1 MDGQRVCHSHG
12 GKSPQALAAAQVR
25 IAQAA
30 YLRALERGA
39 VKAMKRR
46 AKQAKWA
53 AKILGIPEDQVDSKA
68 INEAILIDAWE
79 RAAKEFDKPGGDD
92 AA

>member
-1 MDGQRVCHSHG
+1 
-12 GKSPQALAAAQVR
+12 
-25 IAQAA
+25 
-30 YLRALERGA
+30 
-39 VKAMKRR
+39 MKRR

-92 AA
+92 AT